1 MNKHLSIGAVAAT
14 ICLGAG
20 LLASPALAS
29 ASPSSSDARAV
40 FVQTDETS
48 ANHVVA
54 YIQDSDGNLTR
65 AHTYATGGRG
75 GVLPTS
81 VIDHTASQGSVTFDP
96 KDSLL
101 FVANAGSNNITVF
114 TVDGPRL
121 RRVQVIG
128 SGGTFPVSVAVHDGQ
143 VFVAN
148 AQDGGTIQGYV
159 VAGERL
165 VRVASWNRGLGLDP
179 TLTTFTQTPGQVAF
193 SPKGNQ
199 LLVTTKANRNSIEV
213 FNLKHSGAPAASPIS
228 TVLPGTAPFA
238 LAFDPAGDVLSTDA
252 SAAATVNTLNLHADG
267 TLSLVS
273 TVPTGQ
279 KGTCWVVTSGD
290 DIFTTNPG
298 GPSVSSLLYNSDGT
312 PTVVGATPTDPGTVD
327 AAVSHGGKF
336 LYVQT
341 GGNGFVDEFQIG
353 KGGSLSSIGTIKV
366 ANALG
371 AEGIAAI

>member
-1 MNKHLSIGAVAAT
+1 MTKHLPIAGAVAAV
-14 ICLGAG
+14 CLGAG
-20 LLASPALAS
+20 LLASPAIAS
-29 ASPSSSDARAV
+29 ASPLPTGGRAV

-48 ANHVVA
+48 ANHVVS

-65 AHTYATGGRG
+65 AHTYATGGTG

-81 VIDHTASQGSVTFDP
+81 VIDHTASQGSVTYDVR
-96 KDSLL
+96 DSLL
-101 FVANAGSNNITVF
+101 FVTNAGSNSVSVF
-114 TVDGPRL
+114 AVDGPLL
-121 RRVQVIG
+121 RRTQVIG
-128 SGGTFPVSVAVHDGQ
+128 SGGTFPVSITVHNGH

-159 VAGERL
+159 VVGDHL
-165 VRVASWNRGLGLDP
+165 VAVPSWNRGLGLDP

-193 SPKGNQ
+193 SPRGNQ

-213 FNLKHSGAPAASPIS
+213 FNLDRSGAPSADPVS

-252 SAAATVNTLNLHADG
+252 SAAASVNSFHLAADG

-298 GPSVSSLLYNSDGT
+298 GPSVSSLQYNSNGT

-336 LYVQT
+336 LYVET
-341 GGNGFVDEFQIG
+341 GAKGFIDEFQIG
-353 KGGSLSSIGTIKV
+353 QGGELSSIGTIKV

-371 AEGIAAI
+371 AEGITAI